1 MGNVYLD
8 SCKSHKLRVAIM
20 SDDPKSG
27 YEKSNVEKNRKKEKE
42 LNKKK

>member
-1 MGNVYLD
+1 MNLELWQI
-8 SCKSHKLRVAIM
+8 HKLRVAIM